1 MGRLSEGLGPTMIK
15 EPQVLSVG
23 SRVARKSVAPET
35 LDAIEIARLSEVAA
49 VATDSDNRVLACNEA
64 AEELFECEQA
74 RVIGRDFVS
83 VFEPKDTFGNPM
95 RIESSTL
102 VHLLQDGSP
111 WRNFD
116 CNLRRSCGQYQRATI
131 SMIVVLGPL
140 PGQCHLVY
148 MIWPVLRRRKADE
161 VIARLLNGA
170 GYAEKSGLGAHL
182 RSDAGKAAILTTRQ
196 VEILK
201 LVAAGRPTEEIA
213 VELFISPATVRN
225 HIRNILSRLGA
236 HSRVEAVSAAYHRH
250 LI

>member
-1 MGRLSEGLGPTMIK
+1 MIK
-15 EPQVLSVG
+15 DPQVVSVNE
-23 SRVARKSVAPET
+23 RVAQKAATAET
-35 LDAIEIARLSEVAA
+35 LDAIEIVRLSEVAA

-64 AEELFECEQA
+64 AEELFEHEQA
-74 RVIGRDFVS
+74 RVVGRDFVS

-95 RIESSTL
+95 RIQSSTL
-102 VHLLQDGSP
+102 VHLLQDGTP

-116 CNLRRSCGQYQRATI
+116 CNLKRACGNHQRATI
-131 SMIVVLGPL
+131 SIIVVLGPL
-140 PGQCHLVY
+140 PGQCHTVY

-170 GYAEKSGLGAHL
+170 GYAEKSEGLGAHL
-182 RSDAGKAAILTTRQ
+182 RADAGKASILTTRQ

-201 LVAAGRPTEEIA
+201 LVAAGRATEEIA
-213 VELFISPATVRN
+213 AELYISPATVRN